1 MNWADLCNATSSELI
16 DWAEKQSW
24 ARAMSDCP
32 QDADWHAEGDVW
44 THTKMVL
51 AEVEKLEEW
60 KDLSPREQ
68 KILQFTA
75 LLHDAA
81 KPLTTQV
88 DPVTG
93 RTTSPKHAVKGE
105 HLARGVLRAL
115 GCDLPLRE
123 EIARMVRYHGRPA
136 FLLDRSQPAHEV
148 VRMSW
153 YASNKLLHLFAVADT
168 RERATAHT
176 TRPEENVHFW
186 KMLSEEQGCFD
197 QPYAFGNDHA
207 RFLFFRKPE
216 PNLHYVPHE
225 NYSCTVTLLSGLPG
239 SGKDRWLSQHRL
251 DTPVVSLDDLRDD
264 LGIDPTENQ
273 GKVIQ
278 AAQERCRELLRSKTS
293 FAFNAT
299 DVVRQ
304 TRQRWT
310 QLFAD
315 YHARIQ
321 LVYIEPPLA
330 TILSQNATRADRVPE
345 EVIRRLA
352 DKTDVPTWA
361 ECHELKIL
369 DDLVAS

>member
-1 MNWADLCNATSSELI
+1 MNWTELENATSSQLI
-16 DWAEKQSW
+16 DWAEQQPWVK
-24 ARAMSDCP
+24 AMSDCT

-44 THTKMVL
+44 THSKMVL
-51 AEVEKLEEW
+51 AEVEKLDEW
-60 KDLSPREQ
+60 DDLLPRERTV
-68 KILQFTA
+68 LQFTA

-105 HLARGVLRAL
+105 HLARCVLREL
-115 GCDLPLRE
+115 GCELPLRE

-136 FLLDRSQPAHEV
+136 FLLERGEPAHEV

-153 YASNKLLHLFAVADT
+153 YVSNKLLHLFAVADT
-168 RERATAHT
+168 RGRTTAET
-176 TRPEENVHFW
+176 TRPEENVHLW

-197 QPYAFGNDHA
+197 RPYPFSNDQA
-207 RFLFFRKPE
+207 RFLFFRQRE

-225 NYSCTVTLLSGLPG
+225 EYACTATVMAGLPG
-239 SGKDRWLSQHRL
+239 SGKDRWLSQHRS
-251 DTPVVSLDDLRDD
+251 DTPVVSLDDVRDD

-273 GKVIQ
+273 GKVVQ

-299 DVVRQ
+299 NVVRQ
-304 TRQRWT
+304 TRTRWVD
-310 QLFAD
+310 LFAD
-315 YHARIQ
+315 YHARIE
-321 LVYIEPPLA
+321 LVYIEPPLD
-330 TILSQNATRADRVPE
+330 TILSQNAGRTDPVPE
-345 EVIRRLA
+345 AVLRRLA

-361 ECHELKIL
+361 ECHK
-369 DDLVAS
+369 LVVTD